1 MNLKFHTESID
12 VQFDSVESKKFSYF
26 YFKFCR
32 HSRLR
37 VSNGRTVGADAI
49 CRNTATTKGAKSV
62 KSFDSCKYAACINCV
77 KNGLETISGPPLT
90 ASYGF
95 GLVQT

>member
-1 MNLKFHTESID
+1 MNFNKTNYISLNLKFHTESID

-62 KSFDSCKYAACINCV
+62 KSFDSCKYAAVNNRV
-77 KNGLETISGPPLT
+77 KIGLDGILGP
-90 ASYGF
+90 
-95 GLVQT
+95 